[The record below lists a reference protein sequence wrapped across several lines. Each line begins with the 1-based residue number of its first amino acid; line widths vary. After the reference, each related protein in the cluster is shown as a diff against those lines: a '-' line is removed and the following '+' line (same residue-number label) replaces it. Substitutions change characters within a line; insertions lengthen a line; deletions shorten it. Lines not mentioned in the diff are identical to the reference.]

1 MGYFTIRITWLS
13 RDINEF
19 EIFVRSARGGA
30 EDAITENSVSGLEFG
45 MLIHVARA
53 IFFFHFSTWNNRLY
67 PPTLYFTRISIC
79 VV

>member
-13 RDINEF
+13 RDVNEF

-45 MLIHVARA
+45 MLIYVARA
-53 IFFFHFSTWNNRLY
+53 ISFFHYAVLY
-67 PPTLYFTRISIC
+67 EQVFLSDFFILF
-79 VV
+79 